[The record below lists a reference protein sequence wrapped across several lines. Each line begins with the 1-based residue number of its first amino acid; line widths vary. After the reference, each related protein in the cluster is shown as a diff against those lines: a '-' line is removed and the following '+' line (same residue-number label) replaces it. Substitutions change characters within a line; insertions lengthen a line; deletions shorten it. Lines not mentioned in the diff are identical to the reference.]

1 MFVATAIIIV
11 VVIFEKNKSYKFDLK
26 DKIINYKIFNK
37 RAKKKKNQEI
47 KRRMIRLK
55 FLLLL
60 KKTHKIDLN
69 NKIESIKTLTK
80 DKMNKIRNQK

>member
-1 MFVATAIIIV
+1 
-11 VVIFEKNKSYKFDLK
+11 
-26 DKIINYKIFNK
+26 
-37 RAKKKKNQEI
+37 
-47 KRRMIRLK
+47 MIRLK

-80 DKMNKIRNQK
+80 DKMNKIRNQKQNDRTKKYYI